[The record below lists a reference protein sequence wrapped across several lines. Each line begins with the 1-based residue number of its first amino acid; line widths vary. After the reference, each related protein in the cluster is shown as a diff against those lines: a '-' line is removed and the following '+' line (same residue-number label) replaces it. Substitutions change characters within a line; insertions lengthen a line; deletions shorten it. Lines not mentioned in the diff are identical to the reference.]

1 MASEAGV
8 SSVAVTP
15 LEEATAEAIV
25 VAGAGAMHL
34 TKNACNVCRHAEG
47 AYFADKS
54 KRARTSRVKE
64 EYGRTRPH

>member
-1 MASEAGV
+1 MVASEAGV

-47 AYFADKS
+47 
-54 KRARTSRVKE
+54 E
-64 EYGRTRPH
+64 